1 MLEKV
6 ADTLAARQVE
16 QAVLQLDSLSTLPAV
31 AARFF
36 PKLLQPQFSPSDLAD
51 IVESDPALTARILSI
66 AGQQGLFP
74 DSETPSVR
82 RALDKIAAHLV
93 RDAILSVRVFG
104 TSDAETGPDNY
115 RALPRKQLALHLLAV
130 ACCAKSIAEIV
141 SPQVD
146 PQLAYSAGLLHDI
159 GKLAL
164 DQVMP
169 KSFARIVVE
178 AKSKNASAC
187 ATEQKQLGLDHTIL
201 GKRLAQRWHL
211 PNQITLA
218 IWLHHSNTASI
229 AQSMPQAKIAQVVQ
243 LADLIARQCGIGQS
257 GSYDTPDLP
266 DATAKSLGISNEQ
279 MKKIRQNLTEQVSQK
294 SKLLG
299 LDSPTVAAAYGDAV
313 HTTVS
318 QLAQNNTKLSLENRR
333 LQIHSGHFDFIKEFL
348 TSIDSATAPLDAA
361 EKFAVRWQKFY
372 QTGKVCLYLTPPAD
386 SEDIEAVIVENLSQ
400 SRVVYVKATP
410 DSAVIPEKVRSSFAI
425 LDANE
430 YADWLFEQLDV
441 EFDPNH
447 TKLVPILYQGNAIG
461 AIVFELR
468 YPGDAE
474 LFEENFKATTSL
486 AGVVLGLASASSDR
500 QRFAEQFV
508 QLIGS
513 PKAVQETP
521 APEQKPAVTE
531 TGLLEALSEMAAGA
545 AHELNNPLSVI
556 SGRAQLLA
564 DSETDAEK
572 KRILKQ
578 IRQNAGDMAGI
589 VDDLMNFAKPTQP
602 RPASTGINQIL
613 EEAIELTTRRR
624 DVERI
629 EVQTEIAADAK
640 NAFVDSAQIA
650 SAIANIFS
658 NSLESY
664 PGELGLIKVTA
675 GPDESGDFLKLQ
687 IADTGCGMDEETLR
701 KATQPFFSAK
711 PAGRKRGMGL
721 ALAQR
726 IIQSNGGSLD
736 ITSQPGK
743 GTAVT
748 ILLPCK

>member
-1 MLEKV
+1 M
-6 ADTLAARQVE
+6 
-16 QAVLQLDSLSTLPAV
+16 
-31 AARFF
+31 
-36 PKLLQPQFSPSDLAD
+36 
-51 IVESDPALTARILSI
+51 
-66 AGQQGLFP
+66 
-74 DSETPSVR
+74 
-82 RALDKIAAHLV
+82 
-93 RDAILSVRVFG
+93 
-104 TSDAETGPDNY
+104 
-115 RALPRKQLALHLLAV
+115 
-130 ACCAKSIAEIV
+130 
-141 SPQVD
+141 
-146 PQLAYSAGLLHDI
+146 AYSAGLLHDI

-164 DQVMP
+164 DQAMP

-187 ATEQKQLGLDHTIL
+187 AMEQKQLGLDHTIL

-218 IWLHHSNTASI
+218 IWLHHSDTTSI
-229 AQSMPQAKIAQVVQ
+229 AQSMPEAKIAQVVQ

-299 LDSPTVAAAYGDAV
+299 LDSPTIAAAYGDAV

-400 SRVVYVKATP
+400 SRVVYVKTPP
-410 DSAVIPEKVRSSFAI
+410 DSAVIPEKARSNFAI
-425 LDANE
+425 LDAAE

-447 TKLVPILYQGNAIG
+447 TKLVPILYQGNAVG

-513 PKAVQETP
+513 PKTVQEKP
-521 APEQKPAVTE
+521 APEQKPAATE
-531 TGLLEALSEMAAGA
+531 GGLLEALSEMAAGA
-545 AHELNNPLSVI
+545 AHELNDPLSVI

-613 EEAIELTTRRR
+613 EEAVELTTRRR

-640 NAFVDSAQIA
+640 NVFVDSAQIA

-664 PGELGLIKVTA
+664 PGELGPIKITA
-675 GPDESGDFLKLQ
+675 GPDESGDFLRLQ

-726 IIQSNGGSLD
+726 IIQTNGGLLD

-743 GTAVT
+743 GTTVT